1 MKANNSIKLKY
12 YDELIYTNS
21 INSEQMCRHY
31 CTRALYTHI
40 NYNIKLTMQKVF
52 IKLENFMQ
60 IDSLLDFVCI

>member
-1 MKANNSIKLKY
+1 MKANISKKLKY

-40 NYNIKLTMQKVF
+40 NYNIKLTIQKMF
-52 IKLENFMQ
+52 IKLENFTN